1 LVRAGDLE
9 SCIFLLRE
17 TRFAGI
23 EEVYRNTGDL
33 AMVELALFGREV
45 ALHLEVERHTEGPVR
60 DFAAALTA
68 RYEKD
73 VLKHALRLWFD
84 RVVRGRD
91 VAASTSYLYREPI
104 HEELPLD
111 RLIGARTI
119 DEVVDLLRPTTYGD
133 AVREGAGSVAEG
145 SLFGVEM
152 ALDRF
157 YYRRLLQA
165 ASRLDSRDRQ
175 IADRMIGIEVDLEN
189 ASWIVRLRSAYG
201 MPAERIVGYLI
212 PTSGGPKAADIEAAL
227 SAGNTRDLLGR
238 LLGKRLDAAEIVGG
252 GGPGRSD
259 ERSRLLLVEGL
270 LEQILRR
277 EVHRIL
283 GGYPFTVG
291 IILAYSLLERREMS
305 TIVTILNAKL
315 YGLDPERVRNML

>member
-1 LVRAGDLE
+1 M
-9 SCIFLLRE
+9 LRE

-45 ALHLEVERHTEGPVR
+45 DLHLEVERHTEGSVR
-60 DFAAALTA
+60 AFAAALTA

-91 VAASTSYLYREPI
+91 VGASTSYLFREPI
-104 HEELPLD
+104 HEKLPLD
-111 RLIGARTI
+111 RLIGAGSVEEI
-119 DEVVDLLRPTTYGD
+119 ADLLRPTSYGEPL
-133 AVREGAGSVAEG
+133 REGAGSVAEG

-152 ALDRF
+152 TLDRF
-157 YYRRLLQA
+157 FYRRLLQA
-165 ASRLDSRDRQ
+165 ASRLDSRDRRV
-175 IADRMIGIEVDLEN
+175 ADRMIGIEIDLEN
-189 ASWIVRLRSAYG
+189 ASWIVRLRSAYE

-212 PTSGGPKAADIEAAL
+212 PTTAGPKAADIEAAL
-227 SAGNTRDLLGR
+227 NAGSIRDLLGG
-238 LLGKRLDAAEIVGG
+238 LLGKSPDAAQIIGG
-252 GGPGRSD
+252 GVGSSD
-259 ERSRLLLVEGL
+259 EVSRLLLVEGL

-277 EVHRIL
+277 EVGRIL
-283 GGYPFTVG
+283 AGYPFTVG

-315 YGLDPERVRNML
+315 YGLDPDRVRNML